1 MKFDLF
7 QYLFALGTF
16 YIYGRILLHYGL
28 NGINYMLDQKFN
40 WKTEL
45 EKPRILFLLVGLVFM
60 HLMIHVNQ
68 TVADQDYFSLSITT
82 IVFSLAFF
90 FSHLPWT
97 SRFENFFTKKMDS
110 RNHQASKSFE
120 LRISELQTKQLYNE
134 LVRYDLVQQ
143 DKTSFLDFK
152 NVFTKD
158 WNSHN
163 SKIYLKMDG
172 PSCRDFFEK
181 LTQTFPSNSL
191 TLIDFFVRS
200 KLIVRPDGKAYK
212 YNTIKNA
219 PTRTP
224 VSKNHETLINIF
236 KKLK

>member
-1 MKFDLF
+1 MTFDLL

-28 NGINYMLDQKFN
+28 NGINYMLNQKFI
-40 WKTEL
+40 WKTKL

-60 HLMIHVNQ
+60 HLMIDVNQ
-68 TVADQDYFSLSITT
+68 TVANQDYFSLSIST

-90 FSHLPWT
+90 FSHLAWT
-97 SRFENFFTKKMDS
+97 SRFENFFTKKVDSHNQQIS
-110 RNHQASKSFE
+110 RNFA

-134 LVRYDLVQQ
+134 LVRYDLVQE

-158 WNSHN
+158 WNSHS

-172 PSCRDFFEK
+172 PSCREFFEK
-181 LTQTFPSNSL
+181 LAQTFPSNSL
-191 TLIDFFVRS
+191 TLIDFFDRS
-200 KLIVRPDGKAYK
+200 RLVVRPDGKAYK

-224 VSKNHETLINIF
+224 VSKHHETLTKIF
-236 KKLK
+236 DTLK